1 MAFQLSFIKLFNF
14 KAVCEN
20 NKKKLKQQ
28 LEKVLIICIGDYNV
42 GNKNRLL
49 IDKH

>member
-1 MAFQLSFIKLFNF
+1 MIYQLSFIKLFNF
-14 KAVCEN
+14 KAIYKN

-28 LEKVLIICIGDYNV
+28 LEKVLIICIGNYNV